1 MKIKKFFTKISQ
13 QVKRFKVTK
22 IVIKT
27 HFIDVQLVPV
37 KITYKCSYKKEKN
50 QAKCLIFYCPHLEFG
65 TQSSV

>member
-27 HFIDVQLVPV
+27 RFIDVQLVPV
-37 KITYKCSYKKEKN
+37 RIT
-50 QAKCLIFYCPHLEFG
+50 
-65 TQSSV
+65 